1 MARFRGMG
9 WRELIKSPEY
19 YAQQTKKALSPII
32 SKLAA
37 VANKRLKRLE
47 ESGISYSNYEGPDA
61 ISGVRKFGAK
71 NKSLGELRSEYKRL
85 QGFLESP
92 ISTITGRKEEY
103 FQAKSRL
110 WEYATKETRE
120 KLGEKPT
127 RKAAY
132 KEYERAK
139 KKYREE
145 KKRQEKQQD
154 ESYFNWRDID
164 PTEIFDAVSKL
175 FQAAR
180 QEGWRSKSDKLMDMR
195 PSMNIR
201 YYFQEMVIDAYAH
214 GITDIDS
221 IIEFVRDDLGVD
233 SIREEEP
240 SSRPSTSSFF

>member
-1 MARFRGMG
+1 MARFKGMG

-19 YAQQTKKALSPII
+19 YAQQTKKVLSPII

-92 ISTITGRKEEY
+92 ISTLTGRKEEY
-103 FQAKSRL
+103 YQAKARV
-110 WEYATKETRE
+110 WEYAPKEARE

-132 KEYERAK
+132 KEYEQAK
-139 KKYREE
+139 KRYREE
-145 KKRQEKQQD
+145 KKRQEEQD
-154 ESYFNWRDID
+154 YDIYFHMPDE
-164 PTEIFDAVSKL
+164 TEIFDDVSKL
-175 FQAAR
+175 FQKMR
-180 QEGWRSKSDKLMDMR
+180 EEGWLNKSEELIRARSSDQ
-195 PSMNIR
+195 IR
-201 YYFQEMVIDAYAH
+201 DYFEEMVIRARLYHEDVIDEVRKDLH
-214 GITDIDS
+214 IDS
-221 IIEFVRDDLGVD
+221 ML
-233 SIREEEP
+233 EESP
-240 SSRPSTSSFF
+240 SVGISTSQFF